1 MSIIADHEVV
11 EVAMNGLLVWALI
24 IVVVLLVVGAVVT
37 LLRGRI
43 DPP

>member
-1 MSIIADHEVV
+1 MSIVVDHVVV

-24 IVVVLLVVGAVVT
+24 IGAILLVVVAVFT

>member
-1 MSIIADHEVV
+1 
-11 EVAMNGLLVWALI
+11 MNGLLVWALI
-24 IVVVLLVVGAVVT
+24 IVVVLLVVGAVIT

>member
-1 MSIIADHEVV
+1 
-11 EVAMNGLLVWALI
+11 MNGLLVWILI
-24 IVVVLLVVGAVVT
+24 IGVIILVAAAVFT